1 MKKYLSALKR
11 YQLAKAQS
19 NSLEQLLHIQH
30 QMIYD
35 DLTESEKISV
45 DEKSAEIA
53 VAALD
58 KAIKKYF
65 KGE

>member
-1 MKKYLSALKR
+1 MKKYLSALER
-11 YQLAKAQS
+11 YQQAKAQS

-45 DEKSAEIA
+45 DERSAEIA
-53 VAALD
+53 VATLD
-58 KAIKKYF
+58 KAIKKIL
-65 KGE
+65 KGV

>member
-1 MKKYLSALKR
+1 MKKRLSAFER
-11 YQLAKAQS
+11 YQQAKAQS

-35 DLTESEKISV
+35 ELSESAKISV
-45 DEKSAEIA
+45 DESSAKIA
-53 VAALD
+53 IAALD